1 LTRSRESLEKLLGY
15 RFQDA
20 QLLQQALTH
29 RSAGSRNNERLEFLG
44 DAILG
49 SVIAAELFRCYPQ
62 AREGKLSRLRST
74 LVRRESLAKIAQELQ
89 LGDYLQLGAGERRS
103 GGHSRD
109 SILSDALEAVFGAIY
124 LDSDFATVRDRI
136 LQLFRERLQ
145 SISEVTTLKD
155 SKTRLQEYL
164 QAQHKPLPTYAVT
177 QVSGEAH
184 DQFFRVCCSV
194 AGLDVEPGQGS
205 GSSRRLAE
213 QAAAEDLLARL
224 LAGEP

>member
-1 LTRSRESLEKLLGY
+1 LTRSQELLEKYLGY
-15 RFQDA
+15 RFQDT
-20 QLLQQALTH
+20 QLLRQALTH

-44 DAILG
+44 DAVLG
-49 SVIAAELFRCYPQ
+49 SVIAGELYRCYPQ

-74 LVRRESLAKIAQELQ
+74 LVRRESLAKIAQGLQ

-124 LDSDFATVRDRI
+124 LDSDFATVRDCI
-136 LQLFRERLQ
+136 LSLFTESLQ
-145 SISEVTTLKD
+145 SVSGVTTLKD

-164 QAQHKPLPTYAVT
+164 QAQHKPLPTYSILR
-177 QVSGEAH
+177 VSGEAH
-184 DQFFRVCCSV
+184 DQSFSVACSV
-194 AGLDVEPGQGS
+194 VGLDVEPSEGH

-213 QAAAEDLLARL
+213 QAAAENMLARL
-224 LAGEP
+224 LAD